1 MGTITS
7 AVRRVCAAA
16 SAGTTT
22 DDRGAA
28 AGALMLS
35 PVRGGQALL
44 LAAGVPVAVAVPLL
58 QPSAR
63 GWTAVGAV
71 SALMLLALA
80 LSAVVP
86 WRRLPTIAAL
96 AFPALVCLGLIG
108 LDVLAPGMAAP
119 LTGLLVLCFAYVGL
133 AHRPGSGLLLF
144 PLAAA
149 TFVLANGGW
158 SRVTSIRVV
167 LIGLIWLLLAELLAR
182 LCVRQ
187 HTLSLALRA
196 AAHTDVLTG
205 VGNRREIDLR
215 LLAAQTGD
223 TIVLCDL
230 DHFKSLNDDRGH
242 LAGDQVLADFGALLR
257 AELRASDL
265 AGRFGGEEF
274 LLLLSATDLTSARRL
289 VQRLHRSWAQLHPE
303 VTFSAG
309 LAGCRSDRAATATIA
324 AADTA
329 LYAAKTA
336 GRDTDRLERHLSEP
350 TPAADPPG
358 RRRRTT

>member
-1 MGTITS
+1 MGTITN
-7 AVRRVCAAA
+7 AVRRVCAAT
-16 SAGTTT
+16 SAGATT
-22 DDRGAA
+22 DDPGAA

-71 SALMLLALA
+71 SVAMLIALLL
-80 LSAVVP
+80 SSVMP

-96 AFPALVCLGLIG
+96 AFPVLVCLGLIG
-108 LDVLAPGMAAP
+108 LDALAPGMAAP

-133 AHRPGSGLLLF
+133 AHRPGTGLLLF

-182 LCVRQ
+182 LCVHQR
-187 HTLSLALRA
+187 TLSLALRA

-215 LLAAQTGD
+215 LLGAQAGD
-223 TIVLCDL
+223 AIVLCDL
-230 DHFKSLNDDRGH
+230 DHFKSLNDNRGH

-274 LLLLSATDLTSARRL
+274 LLLLSATDLLSARRL
-289 VQRLHRSWAQLHPE
+289 VERLHRSWARLHPE

-309 LAGCRSDRAATATIA
+309 LAGCRSNRAATATIA

-329 LYAAKTA
+329 LYAAKAA
-336 GRDTDRLERHLSEP
+336 GRDTDCLEQNTSQP